1 MKKSGFNVVPFNAVN
16 DVKELIKNSIFFKV
30 FADEG
35 DNSEKDDEGEDNNN
49 PTPRVDFEELIQKA
63 RNEEKKKQYS
73 TIEKLK
79 RQIAT
84 LTDQHNDD
92 LLKIAALEKEGEK
105 KKPDDKKTSEDD
117 EAIKSLKK
125 DLYDSSKVI
134 ENLNKEIEELK
145 KAKPEEVDRD
155 AIEKEIRETLEKE
168 YSVKKHKDD
177 ILREHEDDLLLPEL
191 VIGDTVE
198 ELDANL
204 EIALKRSKEI
214 EEKLNARKGG
224 AKKDETK
231 EEKSRRTPK
240 PSNPSVSKVQDG
252 EYSLDFLMRL
262 DPKSEEYKEFRKKM
276 GLK

>member
-1 MKKSGFNVVPFNAVN
+1 MKKSGFNAVPFNVVK
-16 DVKELIKNSIFFKV
+16 DVKELIKDSFFFKV

-35 DNSEKDDEGEDNNN
+35 DNSERDDEMEDNN

-79 RQIAT
+79 KQIAT

-92 LLKIAALEKEGEK
+92 LLKIAALEKEGDK
-105 KKPDDKKTSEDD
+105 KKSDENKPSEDG

-134 ENLNKEIEELK
+134 ENLNKEIDELK
-145 KAKPEEVDRD
+145 KAKPVEVDRD
-155 AIEKEIRETLEKE
+155 AIEKEIREALEKE

-191 VIGDTVE
+191 VIGDTIE

-214 EEKLNARKGG
+214 EDKLNARKGG
-224 AKKDETK
+224 AKKDEPK
-231 EEKSRRTPK
+231 EDKPRRTPK
-240 PSNPSVSKVQDG
+240 PSNPSVSIVQDG
-252 EYSLDFLMRL
+252 KYSLDYLMRL
-262 DPKSEEYKEFRKKM
+262 DPKSKEYKEFRKEM